1 MSNIVN
7 SILSGETELNAVA
20 IMGIIV
26 FTIVF
31 DSMMSFIGAVV
42 KAVRS

>member
-7 SILSGETELNAVA
+7 SILSGETELNAVT
-20 IMGIIV
+20 IIGIIV

-31 DSMMSFIGAVV
+31 DSMMSLIGAVV

>member
-1 MSNIVN
+1 MSNIIN

-20 IMGIIV
+20 IVGIIV

-31 DSMMSFIGAVV
+31 DGMMSLIGAIV

>member
-31 DSMMSFIGAVV
+31 DSMMSLIGAVV

>member
-7 SILSGETELNAVA
+7 SLLSGETEINAVT
-20 IMGIIV
+20 IVSIIV

-31 DSMMSFIGAVV
+31 DSMLSLIGAIV

>member
-7 SILSGETELNAVA
+7 SFLSGETEINAVT
-20 IMGIIV
+20 IVSIIV

-31 DSMMSFIGAVV
+31 DSMMSLIGSVV